1 MKSATSLQGVPISV
15 PQQNFRP
22 RVLGKFLGLGT
33 DKFHVRGVTYGPF
46 QPDRWG
52 CEYHDEASVK
62 RDFSTMVQYGINAVR
77 TYTPPPHWL
86 LDLAQQFGLLLLVGI
101 PWEQHVTFLEDRRR
115 ARSIEGKIRK
125 GVADL
130 GRHPAILAYS
140 IGNEIPAPIV
150 RWYGRRR
157 MEAFLRNL
165 YTEAKQQDPEG
176 LVTYVNYP
184 TTEYLQLPFLD
195 FLAFNVYLETQEALR
210 SYLARLQNLAD
221 ERPLVM
227 TELGLDS
234 RRNGLEAQATTLD
247 WQIRTAFE
255 TGCAG
260 GFVFAW
266 TDEWHRGG
274 LDVDDWDFGLTDRQ
288 RNPKPALDRVGE
300 AFRNLPF
307 PVAEDWPRISVVVC
321 VYNGA
326 KTIRKCLDGLVGL
339 KYPNFEILVVD
350 DGSLDDTASLVSG
363 YNVRLISTP
372 NGGLSR
378 ARNRGLAEAK
388 GEIVAYIDADA
399 TPDPHWLTYLAYTF
413 KHSGHA
419 GVGVPNI
426 HPKSDLIADCISRS
440 PGNPCHVLLTDVE
453 AEHIPGC
460 NMAFRRSELE
470 AVGGFDSRFRIAG
483 DDVDVC
489 WKIRQRG
496 WTLGFNP
503 AAMVWHEPRPTIYGY
518 WKQQLNYGRAEAML
532 ERKWP
537 GKYSLFGHVAW
548 RGRLYGPA
556 SAATNPLRWRVY
568 HGVWG
573 TRLFQH
579 IYSPTPSTIR
589 SLLLMP
595 EWLLVITSFAGL
607 AALGLFWSPLLLALG
622 LVLLSAGAFVGNAC
636 LSAHR
641 VLAQEADS
649 SGVGATSLTL
659 TSFLHILQAVARLL
673 GRLHYNLKP
682 WASRGKGGSLLPRP
696 RSISHW
702 SEEWKP
708 LTGWLSSLEYNLQV
722 RRVAVIR
729 GGEFDRWDLKA
740 WAGLLGGARLLSTVE
755 EHGEGKQLLRI
766 RLTPILNWKA
776 LWIVPVLIGTAVAA
790 ALDGVWVVFLP
801 LALISLVLTIKPFL
815 EAGATIKAV
824 FNVVKDWE

>member
-1 MKSATSLQGVPISV
+1 MKSATSVQPVPVLV
-15 PQQNFRP
+15 PAQTLRP
-22 RVLGKFLGLGT
+22 KVLGKFVGMGAEKLYL
-33 DKFHVRGVTYGPF
+33 KGVTYGPF
-46 QPDRWG
+46 RPDRWG
-52 CEYHDEASVK
+52 CEYHDEASVT
-62 RDFSTMVQYGINAVR
+62 RDFSAMVEYGINAVR
-77 TYTPPPHWL
+77 TYTPPPLWL
-86 LDLAQQFGLLLLVGI
+86 LDLAQQFGLSLLVGI
-101 PWEQHVTFLEDRRR
+101 PWEQHVTFLEDRRG
-115 ARSIEGKIRK
+115 ARSIEATIRK
-125 GVADL
+125 GVGGL

-150 RWYGRRR
+150 RWYGRRK
-157 MEAFLRNL
+157 MEGFLRNL

-195 FLAFNVYLETQEALR
+195 FLAFNVYLETEETLR

-221 ERPLVM
+221 GRPLVM

-234 RRNGLEAQATTLD
+234 RRNGLEGQATTLD

-255 TGCAG
+255 AGCAG
-260 GFVFAW
+260 GFVFSW

-274 LDVDDWDFGLTDRQ
+274 LEVEDWDFGLTDRQ
-288 RNPKPALDRVGE
+288 RNPKPALNLVGE
-300 AFRNLPF
+300 AFRTLPF
-307 PVAEDWPRISVVVC
+307 AVADDWPRISVVVC

-326 KTIRKCLDGLVGL
+326 KTIRECLDGLVGL
-339 KYPNFEILVVD
+339 EYPNFEIIVVD
-350 DGSLDDTASLVSG
+350 DGSKDDTASIASTYKVK
-363 YNVRLISTP
+363 LISTP

-378 ARNRGLAEAK
+378 ARNTGLAAAK
-388 GEIVAYIDADA
+388 GDIVAYIDADA
-399 TPDPHWLTYLAYTF
+399 YPDPQWLTYLAYTF
-413 KHSGHA
+413 KHTKHA
-419 GVGVPNI
+419 GVGGPNI
-426 HPKSDLIADCISRS
+426 HPPADLVADCISRS
-440 PGNPCHVLLTDVE
+440 PGNPTHVLLTDVE

-489 WKIRQRG
+489 WKIRERG
-496 WTLGFNP
+496 WTLGFNS
-503 AAMVWHEPRPTIYGY
+503 AAMVWHEPRPSMRGY

-537 GKYSLFGHVAW
+537 EKYSLFGHVAW

-556 SAATNPLRWRVY
+556 SAATNPSRWRVY

-579 IYSPTPSTIR
+579 IYSPTPSTVR

-595 EWLLVITSFAGL
+595 EWLLVIAYCAVL
-607 AALGLFWSPLLLALG
+607 AALGLLWKPLLLALG

-641 VLAQEADS
+641 VLDQAADS
-649 SGVGATSLTL
+649 SGVRTTPLVL
-659 TSFLHILQAVARLL
+659 TSTLHILQAVARLL
-673 GRLHYNLKP
+673 GRLDYNLRP
-682 WASRGKGGSLLPRP
+682 WARRGKGGSLLPRP

-702 SEEWKP
+702 SEQWKP
-708 LTGWLSSLEYNLQV
+708 LTGWLSALESNLQA
-722 RRVAVIR
+722 RRVSVIR

-755 EHGEGKQLLRI
+755 EHGEGKQLVRI

-776 LWIVPVLIGTAVAA
+776 LWIVPVLVATAVMA
-790 ALDGVWVVFLP
+790 ALDEAWVVFLP
-801 LALISLVLTIKPFL
+801 LVLISLILTVKPFL

-824 FNVVKDWE
+824 LNVVKEWE